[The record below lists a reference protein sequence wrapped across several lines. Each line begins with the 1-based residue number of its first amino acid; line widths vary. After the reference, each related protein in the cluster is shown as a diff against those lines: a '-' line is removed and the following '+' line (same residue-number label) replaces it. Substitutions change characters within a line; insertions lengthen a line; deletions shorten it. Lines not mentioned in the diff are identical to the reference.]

1 MQIYLWLL
9 AGVYFL
15 HLILK
20 MNGWCTLFA
29 ILYLCAM
36 LPIHKR
42 LQQRAKHEKQRVQEV
57 ATYMDA
63 LLYAF
68 LKEGKIDASIRD
80 VWESLADG
88 ELRECVSAA
97 MHHMNMTFDESEVM
111 ARGLAMVEAKY
122 PSKMIRNLHQ
132 FMLHVEDY
140 GGERK
145 QAIALLTMEKNMWEK
160 RMDEA
165 MAKQRK
171 MYREVLLSIASSL
184 LICGLILYMPVNGI
198 DISEKVLPQILT
210 LVVIVLDD
218 WILLRA
224 QKYLAKDWVEEE
236 TKKKGKNYAESMQRW
251 VNWNSHKEAL
261 QSFLW
266 AILPAIA
273 TVLAILWHKKWGIA
287 IGILATLFACNQHR
301 IGHYLEGK
309 KLRKEIRRAFP
320 NWLMDMVLL
329 LQSENVQMALQ
340 KSRYRVPDVLKE
352 ELEMLLAKLDMN
364 PENAKPYHEFLG
376 AFHIPEVHS
385 AMGMLYSISA
395 GYGGNQQQ
403 QLLDLMQRNQKMLD
417 VEEVQRLE
425 DASAG
430 LYLLF
435 LAPVLSASLKILV
448 DMAVFMLSFLS
459 ANVI

>member
-1 MQIYLWLL
+1 MQAYLWLW
-9 AGVYFL
+9 AGIYFL

-20 MNGWCTLFA
+20 MNWWGTLFT
-29 ILYLCAM
+29 ILYLSVM
-36 LPIHKR
+36 LPTHR
-42 LQQRAKHEKQRVQEV
+42 RMQQRMRREKQRVQEV
-57 ATYMDA
+57 ANYMDA
-63 LLYAF
+63 MLYAF

-88 ELRECVSAA
+88 DLRDCVSAA
-97 MHHMNMTFDESEVM
+97 MHHMSMTFDESEVM

-165 MAKQRK
+165 MTKQQK
-171 MYREVLLSIASSL
+171 MYRDVMLSVVASL
-184 LICGLILYMPVNGI
+184 LICGMILYMPVNGI
-198 DISEKVLPQILT
+198 DISEKMLPQILT

-224 QKYLAKDWVEEE
+224 QKFVAKDWIAEK
-236 TKKKGKNYAESMQRW
+236 TGKKKKDYAESMRKW
-251 VNWNSHKEAL
+251 ANWNSHKEAF
-261 QSFLW
+261 QSLLW
-266 AILPAIA
+266 AIIPAIA
-273 TVLAILWHKKWGIA
+273 TMAAIIFHRKWGIA
-287 IGILATLFACNQHR
+287 IGVLATLFACNQHR
-301 IGHYLEGK
+301 IGHRLQEK

-340 KSRYRVPDVLKE
+340 KSRYRVPDILKE
-352 ELEMLLAKLDMN
+352 ELEILLAKLDLN
-364 PENAKPYHEFLG
+364 PENAKPYHEFLE
-376 AFHIPEVHS
+376 AFHIPEIHS

-417 VEEVQRLE
+417 VEEMQRLE

-435 LAPVLSASLKILV
+435 LAPVLSASLKILA

-459 ANVI
+459 TTVI